1 MDSIAEPDSG
11 VNPQI
16 CQTIKAYLRLSVAG
30 LSRKSALRFKRTAL
44 SDIAA
49 AGSQSLYWQCAAGEP
64 VADDAVRTAAA
75 RMLEASA

>member
-1 MDSIAEPDSG
+1 MDSIAERSVP

-16 CQTIKAYLRLSVAG
+16 LAAIKDYLRMSVRG
-30 LSRKSALRFKRTAL
+30 LSRNGALRFKRTAL
-44 SDIAA
+44 GDIAA

-64 VADDAVRTAAA
+64 VADSDVRAAAA